1 MKVRRG
7 DVVYLK
13 NCPAC
18 KNHIQGN
25 RRPYLVVSNDVGNW
39 HSEICLLVPLTTQ
52 RKKLTQPTHALINF
66 NESMVLCEQIMTIS
80 QNDIESIAGW
90 VAQSDMEK
98 VDSCLKTSLGVM

>member
-7 DVVYLK
+7 DIVYLK
-13 NCPAC
+13 NYSTCE
-18 KNHIQGN
+18 NHIQGN

-52 RKKLTQPTHALINF
+52 RKKLTQPTHAVISF
-66 NESMVLCEQIMTIS
+66 NKSMVLCEQIMTIS

-90 VAQSDMEK
+90 ATQSDMEK
-98 VDSCLKTSLGVM
+98 VNFCLKNSLAVM